1 MADLPSKI
9 ERRHNVIQK
18 WKRSITT
25 YHMGIKTIIRKYYE
39 QPYVHAF
46 DNAHRKNGDSNRHIS
61 IREIESIFNN
71 LPKDKAWGLDG
82 FTGKLYWILSFKE
95 K

>member
-1 MADLPSKI
+1 
-9 ERRHNVIQK
+9 
-18 WKRSITT
+18 
-25 YHMGIKTIIRKYYE
+25 MGIKTIIRKYYE

-46 DNAHRKNGDSNRHIS
+46 DNTHRKNGDSYRHIS

-71 LPKDKAWGLDG
+71 LPKDKAWGLNG